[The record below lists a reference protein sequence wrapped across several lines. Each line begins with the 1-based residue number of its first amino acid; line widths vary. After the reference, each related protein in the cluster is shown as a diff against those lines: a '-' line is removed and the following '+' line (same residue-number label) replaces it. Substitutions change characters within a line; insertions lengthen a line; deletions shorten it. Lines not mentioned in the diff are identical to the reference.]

1 MGAALMKVKNTL
13 LIVVIAIILTSLVG
27 DFVVQKLALF
37 DYGGVEEG
45 MSFAEYE
52 QLIPEDQR
60 FDYHGFSFYMNEA
73 NYPVIF
79 KWSEEQR
86 VAEIKSY
93 DPANIKTSTSNFEK
107 LEKGMSLYEV
117 AATVGLPV
125 GSESEDGYILRY
137 WASGGVEY
145 NIRYTLT
152 DGMFYLDSVVKIEAD
167 G

>member
-1 MGAALMKVKNTL
+1 MGVVHLKVKNTL
-13 LIVVIAIILTSLVG
+13 LIIVIAIIVTSLVG

-45 MSFAEYE
+45 MSYAEYE

-60 FDYHGFSFYMNEA
+60 FDYHGFSFYVNEA
-73 NYPVIF
+73 SCPVIF
-79 KWSEEQR
+79 KWSEDKC

-93 DPANIKTSTSNFEK
+93 DPARIKTSPDNFEK
-107 LEKGMSLYEV
+107 MQKGMTLYEV

-125 GSESEDGYILRY
+125 GSETAEGYVLRY
-137 WASGGVEY
+137 WASGGVQY
-145 NIRYTLT
+145 DISYTLT
-152 DGMFYLDSVVKIEAD
+152 DGMLYVDSVVKCESD

>member
-1 MGAALMKVKNTL
+1 MKVKNTF
-13 LIVVIAIILTSLVG
+13 LIIIIAVLVTSLVG
-27 DFVVQKLALF
+27 DFVVKQLALF

-73 NYPVIF
+73 HYPVIF
-79 KWSEEQR
+79 KWSEDKC

-93 DPANIKTSTSNFEK
+93 DPANIKTSSSNFEK
-107 LEKGMSLYEV
+107 LQKGMTLYEV

-125 GSESEDGYILRY
+125 GSESTDGYVLRY
-137 WASGGVEY
+137 WASGGVQY
-145 NIRYTLT
+145 DITYTLT
-152 DGMFYLDSVVKIEAD
+152 DGMLYVDSVVKCESD